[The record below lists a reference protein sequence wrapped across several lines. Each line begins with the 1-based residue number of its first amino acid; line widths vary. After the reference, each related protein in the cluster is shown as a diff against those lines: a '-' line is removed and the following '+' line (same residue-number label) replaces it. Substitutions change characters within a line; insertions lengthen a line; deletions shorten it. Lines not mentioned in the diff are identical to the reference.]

1 MPESNPVSIIETEEG
16 PTIVT
21 PELRLRFRRIGD
33 RWTHAIDVGPTS
45 RPGEKWPTLAEPVEW
60 ESAAEDPGRVVSPV
74 YQEVQVQLD
83 GAGALVL
90 AVGQAGPH
98 HFSASIRVT
107 HRWRPPNRH
116 DRHYSETCVEFDV
129 ADRCRAE
136 VVAVE
141 CHYMVHDPP
150 AVTHLGNSSDAS
162 SVEGF
167 SRDWR
172 DALVWET
179 TTANNY
185 DVLVRGLGDLGS
197 PSRVALV
204 SRMGQSWR
212 IRVAPSKLNVSGTNR
227 LRYVWEHTRVLE
239 RSKAEGSPFL

>member
-1 MPESNPVSIIETEEG
+1 MPESVSVSIIETEDG
-16 PTIVT
+16 PAIVT
-21 PELRLRFRRIGD
+21 PELRLRFRRLGD
-33 RWTHAIDVGPTS
+33 RWTYAIDVGPPH
-45 RPGEKWPTLAEPVEW
+45 RPEDAWPTLAEPVEW
-60 ESAAEDPGRVVSPV
+60 ESAAADPGRVVSPV
-74 YQEVQVQLD
+74 YQEVQVQPD

-98 HFSASIRVT
+98 HFSAAIRVT
-107 HRWRPPNRH
+107 HTWGPPNH
-116 DRHYSETCVEFDV
+116 ADRHYSHTSVEFDV

-179 TTANNY
+179 TTANDY
-185 DVLVRGLGDLGS
+185 DVLVQGLGDLVA

-204 SRMGQSWR
+204 SRVGQRWR
-212 IRVAPSKLNVSGTNR
+212 ICVAPSKLNVSGTNR
-227 LRYVWEHTRVLE
+227 LRYVWAHTRVLE
-239 RSKAEGSPFL
+239 RSEAQGSPFL